1 MQIPASHPQVT
12 AFLRRSAFSPASGK
26 KLPAEFEVRR
36 FSLNKFRITRPTAV
50 GSGSEVL
57 LAFYQVSGTM
67 PLDSPLSLKAKGR
80 YHDTPFNLK
89 VSGKSLRAWRKR
101 TQPWPLE
108 ISFHTGEAS
117 LCFETAITPP
127 TNGADLS
134 GRFTLTARN
143 IKSIGQSFGAN
154 LPDFGSLDLKGRYE
168 AKSAGGRPH

>member
-12 AFLRRSAFSPASGK
+12 AFLRRSAFSPANGK

-80 YHDTPFNLK
+80 YHDTPF
-89 VSGKSLRAWRKR
+89 
-101 TQPWPLE
+101 
-108 ISFHTGEAS
+108 
-117 LCFETAITPP
+117 
-127 TNGADLS
+127 
-134 GRFTLTARN
+134 
-143 IKSIGQSFGAN
+143 
-154 LPDFGSLDLKGRYE
+154 
-168 AKSAGGRPH
+168 

>member
-1 MQIPASHPQVT
+1 MI
-12 AFLRRSAFSPASGK
+12 L
-26 KLPAEFEVRR
+26 
-36 FSLNKFRITRPTAV
+36 
-50 GSGSEVL
+50 
-57 LAFYQVSGTM
+57 
-67 PLDSPLSLKAKGR
+67 
-80 YHDTPFNLK
+80 PFNLK

-168 AKSAGGRPH
+168 AQKRWGRPH